1 MTTREKSTEQEKR
14 VTKKLGLKISP
25 NSGATKFFKSDLYS
39 STFLVECKDKMKKN
53 KNFTIKRE
61 YLEKLQQEKYQ
72 QGRPFS
78 ALAFSFGDG
87 VDFFVIDFNL
97 FQILFNY
104 LENGENPTD

>member
-14 VTKKLGLKISP
+14 IAKKLGMKISP
-25 NSGATKFFKSDLYS
+25 NSGASKFFKSDLYS

-61 YLEKLQQEKYQ
+61 YIEKLELEKYQ
-72 QGRPFS
+72 QGRPYS

-87 VDFFVIDFNL
+87 VDYFVINFDL
-97 FQILFNY
+97 FQLLYNF
-104 LENGENPTD
+104 LEHGESPTV